1 MKLQHPTSNIQRGPR
16 EMKICGAFQAPRN
29 DRPHP
34 NPLPRGEGF
43 LRALLRCQDKRAEG
57 SRVLPIV
64 TNSNQDLKGTSSH
77 WINEQE
83 LLAGKFAWGRGYGA
97 FSVSQSG
104 VKEVCAYIAGQAE
117 HHRAKT
123 FNEEYRQFV
132 KVYGL
137 VWRDE
142 ETVETVS
149 SSPARLVPLVKT
161 RGQ

>member
-1 MKLQHPTSNIQRGPR
+1 MFAPPAAAKVSGFLTDYAGKNGIY
-16 EMKICGAFQAPRN
+16 MKINFVNTEHVHALIDLPTNMTIEQAVK
-29 DRPHP
+29 
-34 NPLPRGEGF
+34 L
-43 LRALLRCQDKRAEG
+43 
-57 SRVLPIV
+57 
-64 TNSNQDLKGTSSH
+64 LKGASSH
-77 WINEQE
+77 WINEQN

-104 VKEVCAYIAGQAE
+104 VDEVRAYIAGQTE
-117 HHRAKT
+117 HHRLKLFA
-123 FNEEYRQFV
+123 EEYEKFV

-149 SSPARLVPLVKT
+149 IVPSSAKPLVKT

>member
-1 MKLQHPTSNIQRGPR
+1 MFAPPVAAKVSAFLGEYAR
-16 EMKICGAFQAPRN
+16 ENGIYMKINFVNTDHVHVLIDLPTNQTIEQVAKLFKGA
-29 DRPHP
+29 
-34 NPLPRGEGF
+34 
-43 LRALLRCQDKRAEG
+43 
-57 SRVLPIV
+57 
-64 TNSNQDLKGTSSH
+64 SSH

-83 LLAGKFAWGRGYGA
+83 LLSGRFAWGRGYGA

-117 HHRAKT
+117 HHRLKS
-123 FNEEYRQFV
+123 FNEEYQQFV

-137 VWRDE
+137 VWHDD

-149 SSPARLVPLVKT
+149 SSSVRPKPLVET